1 MSIIN
6 KVLNDIEEQS
16 KIEKKTALGSLEPVY
31 IKELDNSKY
40 LYLVIGTLLA
50 VILGLLWWLFSSPK
64 VLQVNSEDKPQTSII
79 AKSTDI
85 EAIALN
91 EETHNKKIVAVK
103 HINESSSKEIISK
116 KAVSEQVILEQVVP
130 KKVAL
135 TKRVSNVVSP
145 SKVIS
150 SPIYPDD
157 IVVEDSKPNT
167 VNSILDNK
175 NVDNKNDINVKN
187 SLSITPVKM
196 SNIAVANLK
205 LKQGIKAQKNG
216 DITKAQKMWQE
227 ALTIKP
233 DLHDARIQLA
243 ASFYGANELSKA
255 LSLISKAIRQFPQYD
270 GYRLMAAQIYYQEKQ
285 PEKALSVLNSPF
297 NKIDVATENLA
308 LAGSLAQQLQQWSA
322 AQSNYKVLVNRDNNN
337 SQWVLGL
344 AIAYDALGEKENAH
358 RYYSRLL
365 SLGNVDQAIREYA
378 RKRSS
383 ILKTSMN
390 TRGHNG

>member
-16 KIEKKTALGSLEPVY
+16 KIEKKPALGSLEPIY
-31 IKELDNSKY
+31 IKELDSSKY
-40 LYLVIGTLLA
+40 LYLVIGMLSA
-50 VILGLLWWLFSSPK
+50 VILGLLWWLFSPMELK
-64 VLQVNSEDKPQTSII
+64 TNSENKTQASIVAKPSEIQSITAERSSKEVIPKQLISKKTALKPI
-79 AKSTDI
+79 AP
-85 EAIALN
+85 
-91 EETHNKKIVAVK
+91 KIVAPK
-103 HINESSSKEIISK
+103 TIPPESIESKQVTLQKKVVEVADSNDTFFDNTVLDNAESKE
-116 KAVSEQVILEQVVP
+116 
-130 KKVAL
+130 
-135 TKRVSNVVSP
+135 
-145 SKVIS
+145 
-150 SPIYPDD
+150 
-157 IVVEDSKPNT
+157 VEE
-167 VNSILDNK
+167 I
-175 NVDNKNDINVKN
+175 VDNEKTVTKKDINVKK

-205 LKQGIKAQKNG
+205 LKQGIKAQQNG
-216 DITKAQKMWQE
+216 DIIKAQKMWQE

-243 ASFYGANELSKA
+243 ASFYGANELSQA
-255 LSLISKAIRQFPQYD
+255 LSVMSKAVGQFPQYD

-297 NKIDVATENLA
+297 NKIDVATENLV
-308 LAGSLAQQLQQWSA
+308 LAGSLAQQLQQWPA
-322 AQSNYKVLVNRDNNN
+322 AQSNYKVLVNRDINN
-337 SQWVLGL
+337 SQWILGL

-358 RYYSRLL
+358 RYYSRLM

-390 TRGHNG
+390 TRGYNG